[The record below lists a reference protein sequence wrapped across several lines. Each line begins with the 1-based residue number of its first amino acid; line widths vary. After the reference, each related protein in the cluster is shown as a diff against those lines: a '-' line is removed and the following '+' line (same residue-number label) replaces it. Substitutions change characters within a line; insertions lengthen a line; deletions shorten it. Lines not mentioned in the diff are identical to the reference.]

1 MAVQNLSRDE
11 VKQKLD
17 SGKVSVVEALP
28 EQYYKEAHL
37 PGALLL
43 PLDDVDALAPG
54 LLPDKDAEVIVYCT
68 DTTCSN
74 SGIAAERLAELGYS
88 KVFTYKD
95 GKQDWIGGGLPT
107 ESGV

>member
-17 SGKVSVVEALP
+17 GGKAAVVEALP

-43 PLDDVDALAPG
+43 PVDDVDTLAPG

-68 DTTCSN
+68 GTTCSN
-74 SGIAAERLAELGYS
+74 SGIAAARLAELGYS
-88 KVFTYKD
+88 NVYTYKD
-95 GKQDWIGGGLPT
+95 GKEDWIGGGLPT